1 MEFETNIKQIIQHI
15 QNSTIN
21 GKVVGYGVGGS
32 RQIGIVDAGSD
43 VDLVVLMIN
52 KPKFDLS
59 TELQFYDRAADHIYD
74 CLIRNVD
81 ALNKEFKDT
90 WIYGFGGWA
99 WYLNS
104 LWEKDKEQIEILDD
118 RLNILL
124 AFIYEHRNFF
134 IHCMLVGYSMAM
146 YRLASNINSL
156 SLQESKGLY
165 QLCYVYN
172 KEIDNS
178 ITTEQLAAIKRGEF
192 DKLTE
197 AELTEIINKLEKL
210 KEVYFIANLNT
221 RTKLKNNIETGIA
234 SIWKQI

>member
-1 MEFETNIKQIIQHI
+1 MEFETNIKQIIRHI

-32 RQIGIVDAGSD
+32 RQIGVVDAGSD
-43 VDLVVLMIN
+43 IDLVVMMIN

-59 TELQFYDRAADHIYD
+59 TELQFYDRANDHVYD

-104 LWEKDKEQIEILDD
+104 LWEKNKEQLEIIDD

-134 IHCMLVGYSMAM
+134 IHCMLIGYSEAM
-146 YRLASNINSL
+146 YKLASNIKGL
-156 SLQESKGLY
+156 SLQEAKGLY

-172 KEIDNS
+172 NEINDS
-178 ITTEQLAAIKRGEF
+178 ITAEQLAAIKRGEF
-192 DKLTE
+192 SKLTHT
-197 AELTEIINKLEKL
+197 ELADIVAKL
-210 KEVYFIANLNT
+210 KSLKEAYFIASLNKRINLQ
-221 RTKLKNNIETGIA
+221 KDIEMGIA
-234 SIWKQI
+234 NIWK